1 MFWFE
6 RRDKEGTIICSIQ
19 GHFEDTTAISL
30 QPTVFR
36 DWKTGRK
43 EEDSHGTLRMLFWK
57 TPQSLISACVFLL
70 RREEKERRE
79 QTFLVRGVHF
89 RIGCSYLL
97 DMMALFVG
105 RREESETYPALQT
118 TILEARVGKVIEYG
132 VVLLDF
138 RIRSVG

>member
-1 MFWFE
+1 M
-6 RRDKEGTIICSIQ
+6 K
-19 GHFEDTTAISL
+19 
-30 QPTVFR
+30 
-36 DWKTGRK
+36 RK

-70 RREEKERRE
+70 RRGEKERRE

-89 RIGCSYLL
+89 WRGCSYLL

-105 RREESETYPALQT
+105 KMEESETHPALQT
-118 TILEARVGKVIEYG
+118 TILEARAGKVIEYG

-138 RIRSVG
+138 RIRSVGW